1 MLACGESW
9 GGVDARA
16 LVFFVKSDF
25 TFKEIFVYYLL
36 NEFDYSFFF
45 FSSGC
50 ACLCTNGR
58 FANLAI

>member
-45 FSSGC
+45 FLWM
-50 ACLCTNGR
+50 CLPLHKWQIC
-58 FANLAI
+58 

>member
-9 GGVDARA
+9 GGVDTRS

-45 FSSGC
+45 PLDVP
-50 ACLCTNGR
+50 A
-58 FANLAI
+58 FAQMADLLT